1 MFQVE
6 VNNYEKEGMKMN
18 MMMRLFKEEEG
29 QGMAE
34 YALILALIAVI
45 VIVTLGPRGE
55 TIRDKFTEIT
65 DGLNPAAE

>member
-18 MMMRLFKEEEG
+18 MMMRLFKEENG

-34 YALILALIAVI
+34 YALILALIAVV
-45 VIVTLGPRGE
+45 VIVAMGPMGDA
-55 TIRDKFTEIT
+55 IAAKFGEIT
-65 DGLNPAAE
+65 AEL

>member
-34 YALILALIAVI
+34 YALILALIAVV
-45 VIVTLGPRGE
+45 VIAALTPLGKSLS
-55 TIRDKFTEIT
+55 DKFTEVK
-65 DGLNPAAE
+65 DGLTPQ